1 MQVAGRMLGAQDGTQ
16 QHLLLLADPNG
27 DSSNV
32 ISGASQAEAHL
43 KELNQP
49 QAVKVDKA
57 IVAEQTR
64 FYNGPMDVDAAT
76 IELAK
81 QINQT
86 YWDDPGICKKHWSI
100 RQIAHCTS
108 SHTLRPVT
116 IVMTQLLTKHRLR
129 ASCKETRL
137 AVTLIGVHCVA
148 ATAAATCDS
157 ALKYVSVCSHNSV
170 TR

>member
-1 MQVAGRMLGAQDGTQ
+1 MALSSTCSCW
-16 QHLLLLADPNG
+16 ADPNG

-108 SHTLRPVT
+108 SPLHRVRSET
-116 IVMTQLLTKHRLR
+116 IVMTQLLAKHRLR
-129 ASCKETRL
+129 ASCKETRP
-137 AVTLIGVHCVA
+137 AVTFIGVHCVA
-148 ATAAATCDS
+148 AAATAATCDS
-157 ALKYVSVCSHNSV
+157 ALKYVPVCSHNSV